1 MSDEKRSDI
10 LMYTITQDGRERTLL
25 SVMPLDDG
33 FERGIPS
40 EAILGELHADA
51 DGLSEDNFTPNV
63 AFIKFMHESIATH
76 VRSCPSL
83 IERARHLGE
92 GRLPL
97 LDARVPTGQKQVNAA
112 DVIGFLEV
120 DDGQIVRYTACMQH
134 KLVYEDQVV
143 KLEPFLY
150 DRLLRDL
157 LRLGN

>member
-1 MSDEKRSDI
+1 MSNEKRSDI

-51 DGLSEDNFTPNV
+51 NGLSEENFTPNV

-83 IERARHLGE
+83 IERARRLAE
-92 GRLPL
+92 GQLPL
-97 LDARVPTGQKQVNAA
+97 LDARVPKGRKQVNAA
-112 DVIGFLEV
+112 DVIGIIGSRRRADRPIHGLHATQARLRRPSLEAGTV
-120 DDGQIVRYTACMQH
+120 
-134 KLVYEDQVV
+134 
-143 KLEPFLY
+143 P
-150 DRLLRDL
+150 LRSAAT
-157 LRLGN
+157 